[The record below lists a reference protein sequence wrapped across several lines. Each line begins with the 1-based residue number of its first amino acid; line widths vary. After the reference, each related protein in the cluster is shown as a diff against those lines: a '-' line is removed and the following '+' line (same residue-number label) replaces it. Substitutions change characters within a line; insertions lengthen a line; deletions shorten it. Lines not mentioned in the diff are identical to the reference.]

1 MGNCFSDPSK
11 PTSGGQKLGSGPASS
26 SQPPISPRRTA
37 PPAVP
42 PRTLGGTGGGSG
54 GVTALGAE
62 IGEGDGDARDRALRA
77 AEERAKAVSRA
88 SRFLLVRRNVHCGG
102 ASSPFME
109 DVL

>member
-1 MGNCFSDPSK
+1 M
-11 PTSGGQKLGSGPASS
+11 
-26 SQPPISPRRTA
+26 
-37 PPAVP
+37 
-42 PRTLGGTGGGSG
+42 
-54 GVTALGAE
+54 TALGAE